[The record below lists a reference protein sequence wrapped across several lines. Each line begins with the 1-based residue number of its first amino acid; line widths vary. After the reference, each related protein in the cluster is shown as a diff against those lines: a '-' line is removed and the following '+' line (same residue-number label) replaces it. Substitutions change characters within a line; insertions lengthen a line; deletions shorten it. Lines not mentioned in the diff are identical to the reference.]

1 MATVLNALNLS
12 NQINNISSRINNIS
26 LAAMKTKNVFN
37 SLNVTMNHTTN
48 MNFGQV
54 NQSIS
59 ALNKSVQKVA
69 ETLGRADMQQKNL
82 NQDMKTGQAS
92 AGKLGGMLSKIDL
105 AQVAKSVIQTS
116 DKMVQT
122 KTKLNTANDGRQTTK
137 ELEDKVFASAQRSR
151 TGYFDMAS
159 AVTAMSANTQ
169 TFKTN
174 DETLA
179 FAEQV
184 NKLFKIDGASGEQQ
198 STAIMQLSQAMAD
211 GALKAEELNS
221 ILEVSPSLGKS
232 IETGMGWAEGS
243 IRSYAE
249 QGALTASAVK
259 NSVFLMAE
267 NTNAAFTATPM
278 TWGDV
283 WNSAITS
290 IIKVSRPLLG
300 FINMLANC
308 WSILEPILLGV
319 IAAII
324 TYNSVMGIA
333 WLTTLKDAAAIAWKT
348 ICDWAQVAATN
359 ATKIA
364 TEGLNAALAACPIT
378 WIIIAIIALIAI
390 FYAAVAAINK
400 FKGTSLSATGM
411 IVGAI
416 FVAGAVIANTV
427 IGLLNA
433 LIQYVWAIFAEPFI
447 GIIEWILNVT
457 NGGFNSF
464 GGAVANLIGQIISW
478 FLSLG
483 KVVTKIID
491 AIFGTEWTAG
501 LDSLQDSVLKW
512 GKNEKAITLD
522 RSAPTIEHRFTYQDA
537 WNKGN
542 KIGAGLQ
549 DKVTGLFSQDD
560 SVPDSLNQTAE
571 NTGKMANTME
581 MSGEDLKYL
590 RDVAEREVI
599 NRFTTADLS
608 VTMQTTANVNNDL
621 DIDGIISQLEDKTY
635 EMLVS
640 TAEGV

>member
-26 LAAMKTKNVFN
+26 LAAMKTKNVFK

-54 NQSIS
+54 NQSI
-59 ALNKSVQKVA
+59 ATLNKSVQKVA

-92 AGKLGGMLSKIDL
+92 AGKLSGMLSKIDL
-105 AQVAKSVIQTS
+105 AQVAKSVMQTS

-122 KTKLNTANDGRQTTK
+122 RTKLNTANDGRQTTK
-137 ELEDKVFASAQRSR
+137 DLEDKVFASAQRSR
-151 TGYFDMAS
+151 TGYFDMVS
-159 AVTAMSANTQ
+159 AVTAISANTQ

-184 NKLFKIDGASGEQQ
+184 NKLFKIDGASGGQQ
-198 STAIMQLSQAMAD
+198 STAIMLLSQAMAD

-232 IETGMGWAEGS
+232 IEAGMGWAEGS

-259 NSVFLMAE
+259 NSVFQMAE

-319 IAAII
+319 VAAII

-333 WLTTLKDAAAIAWKT
+333 WLTTLKNAAVIAWKT
-348 ICDWAQVAATN
+348 ICDWAETAAIVAMTVASD
-359 ATKIA
+359 
-364 TEGLNAALAACPIT
+364 GLNAALAACPIT
-378 WIIIAIIALIAI
+378 WIIIAVIALIAI
-390 FYAAVAAINK
+390 FYAVIAAINK

-433 LIQYVWAIFAEPFI
+433 LIQFVWAIFAEPFI

-491 AIFGTEWTAG
+491 TIFGTEWTAG
-501 LDSLQDSVLKW
+501 LDSLQDSVIKW